1 MSKSV
6 SPVLIIDPHDVI
18 TKAMSGMLAEIG
30 WTKLETVSNAV
41 DALEQLRKNA
51 YALVLTDWVME
62 PMDGL
67 EFLRLLRADAALAA
81 TPVMIVTADP
91 NPAHFIAA
99 KEAGANAYALAPFS
113 TDVLAAKLDRIAW
126 AA

>member
-1 MSKSV
+1 M
-6 SPVLIIDPHDVI
+6 
-18 TKAMSGMLAEIG
+18 
-30 WTKLETVSNAV
+30 
-41 DALEQLRKNA
+41 
-51 YALVLTDWVME
+51 
-62 PMDGL
+62 
-67 EFLRLLRADAALAA
+67 RADAALAA

>member
-1 MSKSV
+1 MPSDYWSSV
-6 SPVLIIDPHDVI
+6 PCRRPRGVDDLSCRRAA
-18 TKAMSGMLAEIG
+18 KALGDGG
-30 WTKLETVSNAV
+30 WVADE
-41 DALEQLRKNA
+41 LRDRF
-51 YALVLTDWVME
+51 V
-62 PMDGL
+62 
-67 EFLRLLRADAALAA
+67 RLLRADAALAA